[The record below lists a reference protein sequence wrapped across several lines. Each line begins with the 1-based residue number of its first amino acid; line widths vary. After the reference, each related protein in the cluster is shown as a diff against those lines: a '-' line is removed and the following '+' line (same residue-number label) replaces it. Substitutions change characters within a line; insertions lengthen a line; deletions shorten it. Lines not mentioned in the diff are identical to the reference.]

1 MKHRRF
7 TESAYQIHRARGKHA
22 GAGTLLNCLVPAFR
36 LRNDQARRRTNK
48 MRFLTIVAACVAL
61 GGCWTSGQE
70 AATAN
75 RPGDQFV
82 GQNVDAVVA
91 RFGKPSGRK
100 KMDNDQMTYVWEFA
114 AADLPSNQTSYTG
127 QAGLYGDGRTPGSMS
142 EAPRFCKISVVT
154 S

>member
-1 MKHRRF
+1 
-7 TESAYQIHRARGKHA
+7 
-22 GAGTLLNCLVPAFR
+22 
-36 LRNDQARRRTNK
+36 
-48 MRFLTIVAACVAL
+48 MRILTIMAACVAL
-61 GGCWTSGQE
+61 CGCWTSGQE
-70 AATAN
+70 AGTAN
-75 RPGDQFV
+75 RSGDQFV

-142 EAPRFCKISVVT
+142 DDLRFCKISVVT
-154 S
+154 SPEGIVTQFNAEDSNGTGAPSMTLGLTGSICAQRFRMKPQT